1 MKTHCTDGLITL
13 VMVRFDDY
21 QKKFYLY
28 KIPHYAKNDIQ
39 PGTCVEVETETGTK
53 LGTVVCHPLTC
64 KSGGTVLEFIVTA
77 TCITGRI
84 KPIVAIINKIPLQYD
99 ESPENSL
106 KMRVQK
112 EQEITAGSGYGYDGG
127 MDD

>member
-1 MKTHCTDGLITL
+1 MKIPCADGLITL

-21 QKKFYLY
+21 PRKFYMF
-28 KIPHYAKNDIQ
+28 KIPLYARKDIQ
-39 PGTCVEVETETGTK
+39 PGTWVEAETETGTK

-64 KSGGTVLEFIVTA
+64 RSGGPVLEFIVTA
-77 TCITGRI
+77 TGIMGQI

-112 EQEITAGSGYGYDGG
+112 EQEVTAGSGYGYGDG

>member
-1 MKTHCTDGLITL
+1 MKIPCTDGLITL

-21 QKKFYLY
+21 PKKFYLY
-28 KIPHYAKNDIQ
+28 KIPHNAKNDIQ
-39 PGTCVEVETETGTK
+39 PGTCVEAETETGTK

-64 KSGGTVLEFIVTA
+64 RSGGSVLEFIVTA
-77 TCITGRI
+77 TGIIGQI

-99 ESPENSL
+99 ESPENGL

-112 EQEITAGSGYGYDGG
+112 EQEITAGSGYGYGDG